1 MPVAS
6 LGEASLLSNIAKSRP
21 SLWNL
26 LTAWYA
32 WRISENGHYFCCKG
46 LGCFCR
52 MTQTTTALLHRFVID
67 IWSYV
72 NSKVFCHARDRVHS
86 WLPLDVKW
94 RPCWV
99 LAVLP
104 NHAELSSQDP
114 RVLVCWKGTR
124 GSASRASLALTFVM
138 LCGKVNSIES
148 ASQFLR
154 LSAASKTSLLLRFRD
169 WSSSTFTLKL
179 FCSKFV
185 KVESSH
191 FF

>member
-1 MPVAS
+1 MHEGSQRTDTIFVA
-6 LGEASLLSNIAKSRP
+6 R
-21 SLWNL
+21 
-26 LTAWYA
+26 
-32 WRISENGHYFCCKG
+32 G

-52 MTQTTTALLHRFVID
+52 MTQTTTALLHGGSLLTFEVTLTP
-67 IWSYV
+67 
-72 NSKVFCHARDRVHS
+72 KFFCHARDRVHS

-169 WSSSTFTLKL
+169 WSRQHL
-179 FCSKFV
+179 
-185 KVESSH
+185 H
-191 FF
+191 FEAVLLQVCQG